1 MDEGTV
7 MLELIFTTIY
17 CFIGLALI
25 SMGISLMQ
33 EQVTSKVEWFAG
45 VIHLK
50 IYFLSAIEI
59 LKISFLYYLG
69 EVGMKETESDR
80 IERYIVTKYP
90 DAKITPVG
98 RSGFQVGFGATK
110 LERVLDQIIVDD
122 DDSDSENE
130 TSDQEETDEESDDN
144 DFSDSEN

>member
-1 MDEGTV
+1 
-7 MLELIFTTIY
+7 
-17 CFIGLALI
+17 
-25 SMGISLMQ
+25 
-33 EQVTSKVEWFAG
+33 
-45 VIHLK
+45 
-50 IYFLSAIEI
+50 
-59 LKISFLYYLG
+59 
-69 EVGMKETESDR
+69 MKETESDR

-130 TSDQEETDEESDDN
+130 TSDQEDTDEESDDN
-144 DFSDSEN
+144 DFSDSENWYCLINFKFIVSI